1 MIILNILCGLLLL
14 IGGVYLGCWVHTLL
28 LMYLHDEKPGD
39 FYEYMDKYFY
49 SKEERNN
56 ITYIHRGDKMTVE
69 RDKDDSK

>member
-1 MIILNILCGLLLL
+1 MIILNILCGVLLLVV
-14 IGGVYLGCWVHTLL
+14 GVLLGLWLHGIF
-28 LMYLHDEKPGD
+28 LMYLHDEKPEE

-69 RDKDDSK
+69 RDKR